1 MKKILTVIIPTYNME
16 KFLSRCLNSLI
27 IDNDELLST
36 AEILVVIDGATDH
49 SSEIAHSFEDKYP
62 GIVRVIDKEN
72 GNYGSCI
79 NRGLAEA
86 LGRYVKVLDAD
97 DYFKKEE
104 FEKYLALL
112 SDSKSDM
119 VLNNCTK
126 VDESNCRVGS
136 FTIAGIAPNKEI
148 PFASILKKAVW
159 FQMHCV
165 AYRTDV
171 VRSLGYVQTE
181 GVSYTDQQWVTRP
194 MSAVK
199 TVVFFDLDLYQYL
212 VGRAGQTMD
221 VSTLAKKFKDER
233 VMVDGMLTWIR
244 GPFKDEIEREY
255 LTEKILHHLQ
265 YLCYNRIVE
274 GLYDEIEFR
283 SFLNDIIRR
292 YSWLKPML
300 ENISVCD
307 GVEYKFIREYLSN
320 ENFRVPVK
328 VLKQI
333 DRAKKIKKIKI
344 FVGNM
349 LRKIGLRN

>member
-1 MKKILTVIIPTYNME
+1 MNKVLTVIIPTYNME

-27 IDNDELLST
+27 IDNDELLNM
-36 AEILVVIDGATDH
+36 AEILVVIDGATDR
-49 SSEIAHSFEDKYP
+49 SSEIAHSFEDKYS
-62 GIVRVIDKEN
+62 GVVRVIDKEN

-86 LGRYVKVLDAD
+86 LGKYVKVLDAD

-112 SDSKSDM
+112 SETNSDL

-126 VDESNCRVGS
+126 VDENDCRVGS
-136 FTIAGIAPNKEI
+136 FTIAGIAPRKEI
-148 PFASILKKAVW
+148 AFASILKKAVW

-181 GVSYTDQQWVTRP
+181 GISYTDQQWVTRP

-199 TVVFFDLDLYQYL
+199 SVVFFDLDLYQYL

-221 VSTLAKKFKDER
+221 VSVLAKKFKDEGA
-233 VMVDGMLTWIR
+233 MVNGMLAWTQ
-244 GPFKDEIEREY
+244 GPFKDDVEKTY
-255 LTEKILHHLQ
+255 LTEKILHHLH

-274 GLYDEIEFR
+274 GLYDENEFR
-283 SFLNDIIRR
+283 AFLNDACKR

-300 ENISVCD
+300 DNLSVYD
-307 GVEYKFIREYLSN
+307 GVEHKFIRKYLDD
-320 ENFRVPVK
+320 ENYHISGE

-333 DRAKKIKKIKI
+333 AKAKRMKKIKI
-344 FVGNM
+344 FVGNV
-349 LRKIGLRN
+349 LRKIGLRK

>member
-1 MKKILTVIIPTYNME
+1 MNKVLTIIIPTYNME

-27 IDNDELLST
+27 VDDDELLDM
-36 AEILVVIDGATDH
+36 AEILVVIDGAMDS
-49 SSEIAHSFEDKYP
+49 SSEIAHSFEDRYP
-62 GIVRVIDKEN
+62 GIFRVIDKEN

-79 NRGLAEA
+79 NRGLADA
-86 LGRYVKVLDAD
+86 SGKYVKVLDAD
-97 DYFKKEE
+97 DYFKKEV

-112 SDSKSDM
+112 SGTNSDM

-181 GVSYTDQQWVTRP
+181 GISYTDQQWVTRP
-194 MSAVK
+194 MSVVK
-199 TVVFFDLDLYQYL
+199 SVIFFDLDLYQYL

-221 VSTLAKKFKDER
+221 VSTLAKKFKDEIA
-233 VMVDGMLTWIR
+233 MVNGMLAWTQ
-244 GPFKDEIEREY
+244 GPFKDEIEKEY
-255 LTEKILHHLQ
+255 LTEKILHHLH
-265 YLCYNRIVE
+265 YLCYNHIVE
-274 GLYDEIEFR
+274 GLYDENEFR
-283 SFLNDIIRR
+283 AFLNDVCEC

-300 ENISVCD
+300 EGLSVYD
-307 GVEYKFIREYLSN
+307 RVEYKFVREYLDN
-320 ENFRVPVK
+320 ENYHVPSD
-328 VLKQI
+328 VLNRIAK
-333 DRAKKIKKIKI
+333 AKKIKKVKI
-344 FVGNM
+344 FVGKA
-349 LRKIGLRN
+349 LRKMGLRK